1 MKDLRNPI
9 FHDEKKARLHL
20 EKLLWPGGPVCPHC
34 GSLDGL
40 AKVTKKRKLNKT
52 KTDEGKKPHP
62 QRPGLYYCNNCKGQF
77 TVTVGTVFEKSKV
90 PLTKWLLGF
99 HLMASSKKGIS
110 AHQLHRNLKVTYKT
124 AWFMAHRIRECMK
137 PGSGKLP
144 LGGPG
149 KTIEADETYFGKREN
164 PRPSAQR
171 KGRPYIYRGKSAE
184 KRPIV
189 SLVERGGNVRTF
201 HVQQATKDVVKDIL
215 FRNVSRKS
223 ILYTDESRLYTA
235 TGKQFADHGTVR
247 HSADEYVRGDIH
259 TNTVEGFFSIF
270 KRGMKGVY
278 QHCGEA
284 HLHRYLAE
292 FDFRYNH
299 RIALGYDDTKR
310 AEYAL
315 RGAAGKRLTY
325 RRTNE
330 APNA

>member
-171 KGRPYIYRGKSAE
+171 KGLYLSWQIRRKAPYRFACRTWRQRAHIPCPAGNQGRCKGHSVPQRIEKINSLYR
-184 KRPIV
+184 
-189 SLVERGGNVRTF
+189 
-201 HVQQATKDVVKDIL
+201 
-215 FRNVSRKS
+215 
-223 ILYTDESRLYTA
+223 
-235 TGKQFADHGTVR
+235 
-247 HSADEYVRGDIH
+247 
-259 TNTVEGFFSIF
+259 
-270 KRGMKGVY
+270 
-278 QHCGEA
+278 
-284 HLHRYLAE
+284 
-292 FDFRYNH
+292 
-299 RIALGYDDTKR
+299 
-310 AEYAL
+310 
-315 RGAAGKRLTY
+315 
-325 RRTNE
+325 
-330 APNA
+330 